1 MKKLNG
7 ILALLLCLLFL
18 VPALASCGKKT
29 PDVTT
34 AEPTTAGGEQ
44 GSSTSASS
52 ATEATTT
59 SKWETIGNAVSAYAA
74 TDRTLRIQYDMYVSS
89 ENIPQNDKYI
99 QGPDSIIDGGTSLI
113 EEKVY
118 NRNRAAA
125 ELLGLTLEYSS
136 WDDLGW
142 SKQAGRINQLVG
154 AVTADAPDLFIDM
167 LYDLNVA
174 MKTSGSFK
182 DIKSIPGSFF
192 DFAAKGWMTDWMESL
207 SFTGDRAYIL
217 GGDYF
222 LELFRAMGVLPFNI
236 DLMDANASKLAP
248 AFLPIDEPLD
258 ANEDLSVV
266 FFDIVEQGD
275 WTWDGLGK
283 LCAAMWVDTDG
294 DGANSFE
301 DTLGI
306 VTDRY
311 TGLPASLIVYSSG
324 VQLTETYVIED
335 EADANNGKTW
345 VKYKDDST
353 ILGSVFDAVSGV
365 FSGSGAFVTNF
376 NPDSGK
382 NLKEHYAK
390 FASDTLLFAGPIVLG
405 ALEEESFQTMGSIWS
420 VVPIPKIKAEQEY
433 NTMIHN
439 IADVGAINVNT
450 SADKAR
456 TLSAFLQFCNENSGD
471 IREEFQQVVTKFKT
485 TTYNQ
490 GTDRMLDIIYKHVIS
505 GRDKA
510 LEDTAEGTS
519 GKTSASWMKK
529 EGMAYTGTSADVASL
544 YQSNLSSKQAKLD
557 SILTKWYELPVT
569 PSETPAE

>member
-18 VPALASCGKKT
+18 VPALASCKKT
-29 PDVTT
+29 PAATT
-34 AEPTTAGGEQ
+34 AKPTTAGGEQ
-44 GSSTSASS
+44 GSSTSST
-52 ATEATTT
+52 TEDTTR
-59 SKWETIGNAVSAYAA
+59 KWETIGNAVSAYAA
-74 TDRTLRIQYDMYVSS
+74 SDRTLRIQYDMYRSS

-99 QGPDSIIDGGTSLI
+99 QGPDGLVDGGTSLI

-118 NRNRAAA
+118 NRNREAA
-125 ELLGLTLEYSS
+125 ELLGLTLEYSH
-136 WDDLGW
+136 WEDLGW
-142 SKQAGRINQLVG
+142 GKQAGRINQLVG
-154 AVTADAPDLFIDM
+154 AVTDDAPDLFIDM
-167 LYDLNVA
+167 LYDLNKA
-174 MKTSGSFK
+174 MMTVNAFK
-182 DIKSIPGSFF
+182 DIWSIPGSYF
-192 DFAAKGWMTDWMESL
+192 DFKADGWMAEWMESL

-236 DLMDANASKLAP
+236 DLMDANVSKLAP
-248 AFLPIDEPLD
+248 ALFGEELAES
-258 ANEDLSVV
+258 ETMSQR
-266 FFDIVEQGD
+266 FFDVVEQGD

-294 DGANSFE
+294 DGANSFA

-311 TGLPASLIVYSSG
+311 TGLPAALMVYSSG

-335 EADANNGKTW
+335 TADENNGKTW
-345 VKYKDDST
+345 VKYKNDST

-365 FSGSGAFVTNF
+365 FSGHGAFVTNY

-382 NLKEHYAK
+382 NLTEHYAK
-390 FASDTLLFAGPIVLG
+390 FASNTLLFAGPIVLG
-405 ALEEESFQTMGSIWS
+405 ALEEQSFQTMNSIWS

-456 TLSAFLQFCNENSGD
+456 ALSAFLQFCNENSGD
-471 IREEFQQVVTKFKT
+471 IRVEFQQVVTKYKT

-490 GTDRMLDIIYKHVIS
+490 GTDRMLDIIYDHVIS
-505 GRDKA
+505 GREKA
-510 LEDTAEGTS
+510 LEDVAEGTS
-519 GKTSASWMKK
+519 GKSSGSWMKGL
-529 EGMAYTGTSADVASL
+529 EYTGTSADVASL
-544 YQSNLSSKQAKLD
+544 YQSHLSNKQGKLD
-557 SILTKWYELPVT
+557 TILTKWYELPVT
-569 PSETPAE
+569 PSETSAE